1 MEILLFAFFVIAAIV
16 NIIILIGMANFML
29 RFRENF
35 DKFVKEHQEFQE
47 EYYEFMSEVRGKKGL
62 VDIVN
67 RILPRP

>member
-1 MEILLFAFFVIAAIV
+1 MEILLFAFFVIAALA
-16 NIIILIGMANFML
+16 NIIILVGMANFML

-35 DKFVKEHQEFQE
+35 DNFVKEHREFQE
-47 EYYEFMSEVRGKKGL
+47 EYYEFMAEVRGKKGL

>member
-1 MEILLFAFFVIAAIV
+1 MEILLFAFFIIAAIV

-47 EYYEFMSEVRGKKGL
+47 KYYEFMVEVRGKKGL